1 VKRFN
6 TLLVTL
12 FVSFSV
18 FAAEVSIEA
27 CVSTVFTEKSTNTD
41 VAGFASTC
49 YTLEGAATLDENI
62 NFKSASDAENRDFM
76 VGLCNLSGS
85 TQQYTARHELKY
97 TINKTADMS
106 ERVDAKV
113 KYGPIEGT
121 ATEGE
126 GTLTAVYDFEEENG
140 LCADYV
146 FELSSSYKVFAG
158 ISPDRLTSQQDLN
171 GVFYDPANSGHGFD
185 FNLHEFGLTVYYY
198 GHTKD
203 GERLW
208 LISEVHTDEIR
219 LRDQITLNM
228 YEIAEGTFGAPGD
241 VTAWGTLNITW
252 EDCNSGYV
260 TLDGVDGQMNM
271 SIVRIVGLPESA
283 CQGGLST
290 VAGFGPELRSEWGQ
304 VKVSPAPAKPSGA

>member
-1 VKRFN
+1 MKQFN

-12 FVSFSV
+12 FASFSV

-49 YTLEGAATLDENI
+49 YTLGGAAVLDANI

-85 TQQYTARHELKY
+85 TQQYTASHELKY
-97 TINKTADMS
+97 TINKTADMF
-106 ERVDAKV
+106 ERVDVKV

-126 GTLTAVYDFEEENG
+126 GTLTAAYDFEEDNG

-158 ISPDRLTSQQDLN
+158 ISPGRLTSQQDVN
-171 GVFYDPANSGHGFD
+171 GLFYDPAKPGHGFD
-185 FNLHEFGLTVYYY
+185 FNLHELGLTVYYY
-198 GHTKD
+198 GHTSS

-208 LISEVHTDEIR
+208 LISELHTDEIR
-219 LRDQITLNM
+219 FWDPIKLDM
-228 YEIAEGTFGAPGD
+228 YEITEGTFGTPGSET
-241 VTAWGTLNITW
+241 VWGTVTISL

-260 TLDGVDGQMNM
+260 TFNGTDGQMNM
-271 SIVRIVGLPESA
+271 NIVRLVGLPESA
-283 CQGGLST
+283 CQSGL
-290 VAGFGPELRSEWGQ
+290 
-304 VKVSPAPAKPSGA
+304 